1 MKLHRLALAAAL
13 LAACPA
19 AAEAPLRAVPL
30 GYCQISGSSASTLAS
45 CSGGIPAG
53 ATNVVISVE
62 TNAIRWRD
70 DGTTPTASVGMPL
83 ATGAAPY
90 AYAGV
95 LSALQFIPQT
105 GSAVI
110 DVSFYR

>member
-1 MKLHRLALAAAL
+1 MKLHRLALAVAL
-13 LAACPA
+13 FAACPA

-70 DGTTPTASVGMPL
+70 DGTTPTASVGIHLPPE
-83 ATGAAPY
+83 A
-90 AYAGV
+90 
-95 LSALQFIPQT
+95 SC
-105 GSAVI
+105 
-110 DVSFYR
+110 